1 MKIVI
6 HNHGAALAA
15 DFEEIAFERL
25 ERLERFHIPIDRIYI
40 DVRHE
45 TNPHF
50 GKNSHRVVLTSHG
63 VGPLLRGEGS
73 GFNDLAAFD
82 EAAEAIELQLRKRHE
97 RTKDIDRTTLRK
109 LRTKAI

>member
-1 MKIVI
+1 MKIVV

-40 DVRHE
+40 DVRHQ

-50 GKNSHRVVLTSHG
+50 GKKSHNVVLTSHG
-63 VGPLLRGEGS
+63 AGPLLRGEGS

-97 RTKDIDRTTLRK
+97 KSKDIDRTSLRK
-109 LRTKAI
+109 LRVKGA

>member
-63 VGPLLRGEGS
+63 VGPLLRGEGA